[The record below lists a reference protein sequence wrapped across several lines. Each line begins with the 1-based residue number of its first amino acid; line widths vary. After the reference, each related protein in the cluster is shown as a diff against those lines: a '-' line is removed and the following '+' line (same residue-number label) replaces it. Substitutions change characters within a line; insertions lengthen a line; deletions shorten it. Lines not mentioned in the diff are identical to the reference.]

1 MERNIYG
8 EKTIMKKW
16 KKKIISLLLPMIFV
30 FSACSDT
37 ADSGDEPL
45 VIIAA
50 ETEITITPSMTQV
63 SDFVSMNKNFTP
75 VYPDDMCYN
84 ITPSFIADNSDFT
97 IFKYNE
103 SSESFL
109 LYDDEIYSIGRC
121 LGGFGITSMALADL
135 NQDHQYEL
143 YYTFSWGSG
152 IHRSQIGYF
161 DPADKEIT
169 VLDDFFLFSDIMLT
183 VNKSGD
189 LCVNGT
195 FFDSYS
201 DVNFTL
207 EAQSILGTIVHE
219 RGKIIFHDRR
229 TGTLFQEWDIF

>member
-1 MERNIYG
+1 
-8 EKTIMKKW
+8 MKKW
-16 KKKIISLLLPMIFV
+16 KKKIISLLLPMIFI
-30 FSACSDT
+30 FTACSDT
-37 ADSGDEPL
+37 ADLGDEPL

-84 ITPSFIADNSDFT
+84 ITPSFIADNSDFA
-97 IFKYNE
+97 IFKYNGC
-103 SSESFL
+103 SESFL
-109 LYDDEIYSIGRC
+109 LYDNEIYSIGRC
-121 LGGFGITSMALADL
+121 LGGFGVTSMALADL
-135 NQDHQYEL
+135 NRDQQYEL

-201 DVNFTL
+201 NVNFTL
-207 EAQSILGTIVHE
+207 EAQSILGTIAHE